1 MRIWMGL
8 AVLLGC
14 GCGGNPAPPP
24 PLPLAAQAVRLVR
37 PTRREVHRTVE
48 LPAEAR
54 PWREARLHAKVSGL
68 LKEVHVDIGDRVREG
83 QLLARLEVP
92 ESGRQVEA
100 ARAEAG
106 QAEQQRRALQ
116 LQALAEEQQRGALEA
131 EVNKARWQARSMQA
145 QADESRAELR
155 LHQATL
161 QRLQGIYTQD
171 PGLIAYQQIDEARAQ
186 VESQQARVR
195 SLDRQVQASLHQ
207 ARALQQQSQAGQSR
221 SQALGAQGE
230 AVALEG
236 EARWQDQL
244 KAQDWLAYSEIRAP
258 FAGVI
263 SRRHLHPGA
272 LVQSSAGSA
281 QGATQ
286 PMLELVDDRR
296 LRVTTQVPES
306 EAPHLQTGHRAWVR
320 VDAFPE
326 EVFEGRVSRLAG
338 VIGSDRCMQAE
349 VELDNAEGRL
359 RSGMFVRLTLSLQ
372 VHPGVLAVP
381 SHSLLDEKGK
391 FSLFL
396 ADGGKA
402 RKQPVQIG
410 FRNRDWTEIREGL
423 KGDEEVVDEGRER
436 LVEGTPLEVRP

>member
-1 MRIWMGL
+1 M
-8 AVLLGC
+8 
-14 GCGGNPAPPP
+14 
-24 PLPLAAQAVRLVR
+24 
-37 PTRREVHRTVE
+37 HRTVE

-68 LKEVHVDIGDRVREG
+68 LKEVNVDIGDRVREG

-92 ESGRQVEA
+92 ESARQVEA
-100 ARAEAG
+100 ARAEAAR
-106 QAEQQRRALQ
+106 AEQQQQALQ
-116 LQALAEEQQRGALEA
+116 LQARAEEQQRGALEA
-131 EVNKARWQARSMQA
+131 EVSKARWQARSMQA
-145 QADESRAELR
+145 QADQSRAELR

-161 QRLQGIYTQD
+161 RRLQGIYAQD
-171 PGLIAYQQIDEARAQ
+171 PGLIAYQQIDEARSQ

-195 SLDRQVQASLHQ
+195 SLERQVQASLYQ

-221 SQALGAQGE
+221 SQALGAQSQ
-230 AVALEG
+230 AVGLEG
-236 EARWQDQL
+236 EARSQDQL
-244 KAQDWLAYSEIRAP
+244 MAQDWLAYSEIRAP

-286 PMLELVDDRR
+286 PLLELVDDRR

-306 EAPHLQTGHRAWVR
+306 EAPWVRPDQLAWVR
-320 VDAFPE
+320 ADAFPE
-326 EVFEGRVSRLAG
+326 EVFSGKVSRVAG

-349 VELDNAEGRL
+349 VELDNPERRL
-359 RSGMFVRLTLSLQ
+359 RAGMFVRLTLSLQ
-372 VHPGVLAVP
+372 VHSGVLALP
-381 SHSLLDEKGK
+381 SHSVLEEKGK
-391 FSLFL
+391 YSVFL
-396 ADGGKA
+396 AEGGKA
-402 RKQPVQIG
+402 RKLPVQVG

-436 LVEGTPLEVRP
+436 LVDGTPLEVRP